1 MSTNDED
8 VKMQIFFRWAQGE
21 ITATL
26 EDTPTSR
33 ALLDALPLESS
44 ANTWGDEI
52 YFSVQLSADMEEDAQ
67 QVVDPGTVCFWMEGS
82 ALAIPF
88 GPTPISEGNEC
99 RLVTACN
106 VLGKVEGDPKTLSSV
121 ISGAAISVELCTN

>member
-1 MSTNDED
+1 
-8 VKMQIFFRWAQGE
+8 MQIWIQWPQGE

-33 ALLDALPLESS
+33 ALLDALPFESS

-52 YFSVQLSADMEEDAQ
+52 YFSVQLLTDLEKDAQ
-67 QVVDPGTVCFWMEGS
+67 QVMDPGTVCFWTEGN

-88 GPTPISEGNEC
+88 GPTPIAEGDEC

>member
-1 MSTNDED
+1 
-8 VKMQIFFRWAQGE
+8 MQIWIQWPQGE

-33 ALLDALPLESS
+33 VLLDALPLESS

>member
-1 MSTNDED
+1 
-8 VKMQIFFRWAQGE
+8 MQIFIRWPQGE
-21 ITATL
+21 LVANL
-26 EDTPTSR
+26 EDPPTSQ
-33 ALLDALPLESS
+33 ALIHTLPLESS
-44 ANTWGDEI
+44 ANSWGDEI
-52 YFSVQLSADMEEDAQ
+52 YFSVRLSADLEQNAQ
-67 QVVDPGTVCFWMEGS
+67 QVVDPGTVCFWTEGN

-99 RLVTACN
+99 RLGTACN

>member
-1 MSTNDED
+1 
-8 VKMQIFFRWAQGE
+8 MQIWIQWPQGE
-21 ITATL
+21 ITAAL

-33 ALLDALPLESS
+33 ALLDALPFESS

-52 YFSVQLSADMEEDAQ
+52 YFSVQLLTDLEKDAQ
-67 QVVDPGTVCFWMEGS
+67 QVVDPGTVCFWTEGN

-88 GPTPISEGNEC
+88 GPTPIAEGDEC

-121 ISGAAISVELCTN
+121 ISGADISVELCTN

>member
-1 MSTNDED
+1 
-8 VKMQIFFRWAQGE
+8 MQIWIQWPQGE

-33 ALLDALPLESS
+33 ALLDALPFESS

-52 YFSVQLSADMEEDAQ
+52 YFSVQLLTDLEKDAQ
-67 QVVDPGTVCFWMEGS
+67 QVVDPGTVCFWTEGN

-88 GPTPISEGNEC
+88 GPTPIAEGDEC
-99 RLVTACN
+99 RLITACN

-121 ISGAAISVELCTN
+121 ISGADISVELCTN

>member
-1 MSTNDED
+1 
-8 VKMQIFFRWAQGE
+8 MQIRIQWPQGE
-21 ITATL
+21 ITANL
-26 EDTPTSR
+26 EDSPTSR
-33 ALLDALPLESS
+33 ALLYALPFESS

-52 YFSVQLSADMEEDAQ
+52 YFSVQLSADLEKDAQ

-121 ISGAAISVELCTN
+121 ISGAAISVELCAN

>member
-1 MSTNDED
+1 
-8 VKMQIFFRWAQGE
+8 MQIWIQWPQGE

-33 ALLDALPLESS
+33 ALLDALPFESS

-52 YFSVQLSADMEEDAQ
+52 YFSVQLLTDLEKDAQ
-67 QVVDPGTVCFWMEGS
+67 QVVDPGTVCFWTEGN

-88 GPTPISEGNEC
+88 GPTPIAEGDEC

-121 ISGAAISVELCTN
+121 ISGADISVELCTN

>member
-1 MSTNDED
+1 
-8 VKMQIFFRWAQGE
+8 MQIFIRWPQGE

-67 QVVDPGTVCFWMEGS
+67 QVVDPGTVCFWTEGS

-99 RLVTACN
+99 RLITACN
-106 VLGKVEGDPKTLSSV
+106 ILGKVAGDPKILSSV
-121 ISGAAISVELCTN
+121 ISRAAISVELCTN

>member
-1 MSTNDED
+1 
-8 VKMQIFFRWAQGE
+8 MQIFIRWPQGE
-21 ITATL
+21 LVANL
-26 EDTPTSR
+26 EDTPTSQ
-33 ALLDALPLESS
+33 ALIHTLPLESS
-44 ANTWGDEI
+44 AKSWGDEI
-52 YFSVQLSADMEEDAQ
+52 YFSVRLSANLEQNAQ
-67 QVVDPGTVCFWMEGS
+67 QVVDPGTVCFWTEGN

-106 VLGKVEGDPKTLSSV
+106 VLGKVEGDPKKLSSV

>member
-1 MSTNDED
+1 
-8 VKMQIFFRWAQGE
+8 MQIFIRWPQGE
-21 ITATL
+21 LVANL
-26 EDTPTSR
+26 EDTPTSQ
-33 ALLDALPLESS
+33 ALIHTLPLESS
-44 ANTWGDEI
+44 ANSWGDEI
-52 YFSVQLSADMEEDAQ
+52 YFSVQLSANLEQNAQ
-67 QVVDPGTVCFWMEGS
+67 QVVDPGTVCFWTEGN

>member
-1 MSTNDED
+1 
-8 VKMQIFFRWAQGE
+8 MQIWIQWPQGE

-33 ALLDALPLESS
+33 ALLDALPFESS

-52 YFSVQLSADMEEDAQ
+52 YFSVQLSADLEKDAQ
-67 QVVDPGTVCFWMEGS
+67 QVVDPGTVCFWTEGN

-88 GPTPISEGNEC
+88 GPTPIAEGDEC

>member
-1 MSTNDED
+1 
-8 VKMQIFFRWAQGE
+8 MQIFIRWPQGE
-21 ITATL
+21 LVANL
-26 EDTPTSR
+26 EDTPTSQ
-33 ALLDALPLESS
+33 ALIHTLPLESS
-44 ANTWGDEI
+44 AKSWGDEI
-52 YFSVQLSADMEEDAQ
+52 YFSVRLSADLEQNAQ
-67 QVVDPGTVCFWMEGS
+67 QVVDPGTVCFWTEGN

>member
-1 MSTNDED
+1 
-8 VKMQIFFRWAQGE
+8 MQIWIQWPQGE
-21 ITATL
+21 ITAAL

-52 YFSVQLSADMEEDAQ
+52 YFSVQLSADLEKEAQ
-67 QVVDPGTVCFWMEGS
+67 QVVDPGTVCFWTEGN

-88 GPTPISEGNEC
+88 GPTPIAEGDEC

>member
-1 MSTNDED
+1 
-8 VKMQIFFRWAQGE
+8 MQIWIQWPQGE

-33 ALLDALPLESS
+33 ALLDTLPFESS

-52 YFSVQLSADMEEDAQ
+52 YFSVQLSADLEKDAQ
-67 QVVDPGTVCFWMEGS
+67 QVVDPGTVCFWTEGN

-88 GPTPISEGNEC
+88 GPTPIAEGDEC

-106 VLGKVEGDPKTLSSV
+106 VLGKVEGDPITLSSV
-121 ISGAAISVELCTN
+121 ISGAVISVELCTN

>member
-1 MSTNDED
+1 
-8 VKMQIFFRWAQGE
+8 MQIWIQWPQGE

-33 ALLDALPLESS
+33 ALLDTLPFESS

-52 YFSVQLSADMEEDAQ
+52 YFSVQLSADLEKDAQ
-67 QVVDPGTVCFWMEGS
+67 QVVDPGTVCFWTEGN

-88 GPTPISEGNEC
+88 GPTPIAEGDEC

-121 ISGAAISVELCTN
+121 ISGAVISVELCTN

>member
-1 MSTNDED
+1 
-8 VKMQIFFRWAQGE
+8 MQIRIQWPQGE
-21 ITATL
+21 ITANL
-26 EDTPTSR
+26 EDSPTSR
-33 ALLDALPLESS
+33 ALLYALPFESS

-52 YFSVQLSADMEEDAQ
+52 YFSVQLSADLEKDAQ

-99 RLVTACN
+99 RLITACN

>member
-1 MSTNDED
+1 
-8 VKMQIFFRWAQGE
+8 MQIWIQWPQGE
-21 ITATL
+21 ITAAL

-33 ALLDALPLESS
+33 ALLDALPFESS

-52 YFSVQLSADMEEDAQ
+52 YFSVQLLTDLEKDAQ
-67 QVVDPGTVCFWMEGS
+67 QVVDPGTVCFWTEGN

-88 GPTPISEGNEC
+88 GPTPIAEGDEC

-106 VLGKVEGDPKTLSSV
+106 ALGKVEGDPKTLSSV

>member
-1 MSTNDED
+1 
-8 VKMQIFFRWAQGE
+8 MQIWIQWPQGE
-21 ITATL
+21 ITAAL

-33 ALLDALPLESS
+33 ALLDALPFESS

-52 YFSVQLSADMEEDAQ
+52 YFSVQLLTDLEKDAQ
-67 QVVDPGTVCFWMEGS
+67 QVVDPGTVCFWTEGN

-88 GPTPISEGNEC
+88 GPTPIAEGDEC

>member
-1 MSTNDED
+1 
-8 VKMQIFFRWAQGE
+8 MQIFIRWPQGE
-21 ITATL
+21 LVANL
-26 EDTPTSR
+26 EDTPTSQ
-33 ALLDALPLESS
+33 ALIHTLPLESS

-52 YFSVQLSADMEEDAQ
+52 YFSVRLSANLEQSAQ
-67 QVVDPGTVCFWMEGS
+67 QVVDPGTVCFWTEGN

>member
-1 MSTNDED
+1 
-8 VKMQIFFRWAQGE
+8 MQIFIRWPQGE
-21 ITATL
+21 LVANLENTAT
-26 EDTPTSR
+26 SQ
-33 ALLDALPLESS
+33 ALIHTLPLESS
-44 ANTWGDEI
+44 ANSWGDEI
-52 YFSVQLSADMEEDAQ
+52 YFSVRLSANLEQNAQ
-67 QVVDPGTVCFWMEGS
+67 QVVDPGTVCFWTEGN

>member
-1 MSTNDED
+1 
-8 VKMQIFFRWAQGE
+8 MQIRIQWPQGE

-26 EDTPTSR
+26 ENTPTSR

-99 RLVTACN
+99 RLVTECN

>member
-1 MSTNDED
+1 
-8 VKMQIFFRWAQGE
+8 MQIWIQWPQGE

-33 ALLDALPLESS
+33 ALLDALPFESS

-52 YFSVQLSADMEEDAQ
+52 YFSVQLSADLEKDAQ
-67 QVVDPGTVCFWMEGS
+67 QVVDPGTVCFWTEGN

-88 GPTPISEGNEC
+88 GPTPIAEGDEC
-99 RLVTACN
+99 RLITACN

>member
-1 MSTNDED
+1 
-8 VKMQIFFRWAQGE
+8 MQIRIQWPQGE
-21 ITATL
+21 ITANL
-26 EDTPTSR
+26 EDSPTSR
-33 ALLDALPLESS
+33 ALLYALPFESS

-52 YFSVQLSADMEEDAQ
+52 YFSVQLSADLEKDAH
-67 QVVDPGTVCFWMEGS
+67 QVVNPGTVCFWTEGS

-121 ISGAAISVELCTN
+121 ISGAAISVELCAN

>member
-1 MSTNDED
+1 
-8 VKMQIFFRWAQGE
+8 MQIWIQWTQGG

-33 ALLDALPLESS
+33 ALLDILPFESS

-52 YFSVQLSADMEEDAQ
+52 YFSVQLSADLEKDAQ
-67 QVVDPGTVCFWMEGS
+67 QVVDLGTVCFWTEGN

-88 GPTPISEGNEC
+88 GPTPIAEGNEC
-99 RLVTACN
+99 RLITACN
-106 VLGKVEGDPKTLSSV
+106 ILGKVEGDPKTLSSV

>member
-1 MSTNDED
+1 
-8 VKMQIFFRWAQGE
+8 MQIWIQWPQGE

-33 ALLDALPLESS
+33 ALLDALPFESS

-52 YFSVQLSADMEEDAQ
+52 YFSVQLSADLEKDAQ
-67 QVVDPGTVCFWMEGS
+67 QVVDPGTVCFWTEGN

-88 GPTPISEGNEC
+88 GPTPIAEGDEC

-106 VLGKVEGDPKTLSSV
+106 VLGKVEGDPITLSSV
-121 ISGAAISVELCTN
+121 ISGAVISVELCTN

>member
-1 MSTNDED
+1 
-8 VKMQIFFRWAQGE
+8 MQIWIQWPQGE
-21 ITATL
+21 ITAAL

-52 YFSVQLSADMEEDAQ
+52 YFSVQLSADLEKEAQ
-67 QVVDPGTVCFWMEGS
+67 QVVDPGTVCFWTEGN

-88 GPTPISEGNEC
+88 GPTPIAEGDEC
-99 RLVTACN
+99 RLITACN

-121 ISGAAISVELCTN
+121 ISGADISVELCTN

>member
-1 MSTNDED
+1 
-8 VKMQIFFRWAQGE
+8 MQIFIRWPQGE
-21 ITATL
+21 LVANL
-26 EDTPTSR
+26 EDTPTSQ
-33 ALLDALPLESS
+33 ALIHTLPLESS
-44 ANTWGDEI
+44 AKSWGDEI
-52 YFSVQLSADMEEDAQ
+52 YFSVRLSANLEQNAQ
-67 QVVDPGTVCFWMEGS
+67 QVVDPGTVCFWTEGN

>member
-1 MSTNDED
+1 
-8 VKMQIFFRWAQGE
+8 MQIWIQWPQGE

-33 ALLDALPLESS
+33 ALLDALPFESS

-52 YFSVQLSADMEEDAQ
+52 YFSVQLLTDLEKDAQ
-67 QVVDPGTVCFWMEGS
+67 QVVDPGTVCFWTEGN

-88 GPTPISEGNEC
+88 GPTPIAEGDEC

>member
-1 MSTNDED
+1 
-8 VKMQIFFRWAQGE
+8 MQIWIQWPQGE
-21 ITATL
+21 IAATL

-33 ALLDALPLESS
+33 ALLDALPFKSS

-52 YFSVQLSADMEEDAQ
+52 YFSVELSTDLEKDAQ
-67 QVVDPGTVCFWMEGS
+67 QVVDPGTVCFWTEGS

-121 ISGAAISVELCTN
+121 ISGAAISVELCAN

>member
-1 MSTNDED
+1 
-8 VKMQIFFRWAQGE
+8 MQIRIQWPQGE
-21 ITATL
+21 ITANL
-26 EDTPTSR
+26 EDSPTSR

-44 ANTWGDEI
+44 ANIWGDEI

>member
-1 MSTNDED
+1 
-8 VKMQIFFRWAQGE
+8 MQIFIRWPQGE
-21 ITATL
+21 LVANL
-26 EDTPTSR
+26 EDTPTSQ
-33 ALLDALPLESS
+33 ALIHTLPLESS
-44 ANTWGDEI
+44 AKSWGDEI
-52 YFSVQLSADMEEDAQ
+52 YFSVRLSANLEQNAQ
-67 QVVDPGTVCFWMEGS
+67 QVVDPGTVCFWTEGN

-121 ISGAAISVELCTN
+121 ISGAAISVELCAN

>member
-1 MSTNDED
+1 
-8 VKMQIFFRWAQGE
+8 MQIFIRWPQGE
-21 ITATL
+21 LVANL
-26 EDTPTSR
+26 EDTPTSQ
-33 ALLDALPLESS
+33 ALIHTLPLESS
-44 ANTWGDEI
+44 ANSWGDEI
-52 YFSVQLSADMEEDAQ
+52 YFSVRLSADLEQNAQ
-67 QVVDPGTVCFWMEGS
+67 QVVDPGTVCFWTEGN

>member
-1 MSTNDED
+1 
-8 VKMQIFFRWAQGE
+8 MQIWIQWPQGE

-33 ALLDALPLESS
+33 ALLDALPFESS

-52 YFSVQLSADMEEDAQ
+52 YFSVQLLTDLEKDAQ
-67 QVVDPGTVCFWMEGS
+67 QVVDPGTVCFWTEGN

-88 GPTPISEGNEC
+88 GPTPIAEGDEC
-99 RLVTACN
+99 RLITACN

>member
-1 MSTNDED
+1 
-8 VKMQIFFRWAQGE
+8 MQIRIKWPQGE

-26 EDTPTSR
+26 EDSPTSR
-33 ALLDALPLESS
+33 ALLYALPFESS

-52 YFSVQLSADMEEDAQ
+52 YFSVQLSADLEKDAQ
-67 QVVDPGTVCFWMEGS
+67 QVVDPGTVCFWMEGR

>member
-1 MSTNDED
+1 
-8 VKMQIFFRWAQGE
+8 MQIRIQWPQGE

-67 QVVDPGTVCFWMEGS
+67 QVVDPGTVCFWTEGN

-88 GPTPISEGNEC
+88 GPTPIAEGDEC

-121 ISGAAISVELCTN
+121 ISGAAISVELYTK

>member
-1 MSTNDED
+1 
-8 VKMQIFFRWAQGE
+8 MQIWIQWPQGE

-33 ALLDALPLESS
+33 VLLDALPLESS

-99 RLVTACN
+99 RLITACN
-106 VLGKVEGDPKTLSSV
+106 ILGKVAGDPKMLSSV
-121 ISGAAISVELCTN
+121 ISRAAISVELCTN

>member
-1 MSTNDED
+1 
-8 VKMQIFFRWAQGE
+8 MQIRIQWPQGE

-67 QVVDPGTVCFWMEGS
+67 QVVDPGTVCFWTEGS

-88 GPTPISEGNEC
+88 GPTPISEENEC
-99 RLVTACN
+99 RLITACN
-106 VLGKVEGDPKTLSSV
+106 ILGKVAGDPKMLSSV

>member
-1 MSTNDED
+1 
-8 VKMQIFFRWAQGE
+8 MQIWIQWPQGE

-33 ALLDALPLESS
+33 ALLDTLPFESS

-52 YFSVQLSADMEEDAQ
+52 YFSVQLSADLEKDAQ
-67 QVVDPGTVCFWMEGS
+67 QVVDPGTVCFWTEGN

-88 GPTPISEGNEC
+88 GPTPIAEGDEW

-106 VLGKVEGDPKTLSSV
+106 VLGKVEGDPITLSSV
-121 ISGAAISVELCTN
+121 ISGAVISVELCTN

>member
-1 MSTNDED
+1 
-8 VKMQIFFRWAQGE
+8 MQIWIQWPQGE
-21 ITATL
+21 IAATL

-33 ALLDALPLESS
+33 ALLDALPFKSS

-52 YFSVQLSADMEEDAQ
+52 YFSVELSTDLEKDAQ
-67 QVVDPGTVCFWMEGS
+67 QVVDPGTVCFWAEGS

-121 ISGAAISVELCTN
+121 ISGAAISVELYTK